1 MEFNLSVTD
10 VLEQCRNDATIYT
23 IFQLD
28 TAFNLTS
35 DFEDWQSKFDIDG
48 IIEDVRK
55 QVNEE
60 LDKITN
66 NFNISQYETDIGK
79 LSGLLKEMEDYIK
92 SDILAVKL
100 DAFFNVTLLDE
111 IKTQIEA
118 NLPGYVDQID
128 AIIAKFKDFN
138 ATFEAEKKN
147 FQYYLDNDLYFG
159 VS

>member
-1 MEFNLSVTD
+1 MDFNLSVTN

-35 DFEDWQSKFDIDG
+35 DIENWQVNFDING

-66 NFNISQYETDIGK
+66 NFDISMYEDQIDDLSK
-79 LSGLLKEMEDYIK
+79 LLNEMEAYIK

-100 DAFFNVTLLDE
+100 DAFFNVNILDE

-118 NLPGYVDQID
+118 NLPEYVDQID
-128 AIIAKFKDFN
+128 DIIAKFNDFN

-147 FQYYLDNDLYFG
+147 FQYYLDNDLSFE

>member
-1 MEFNLSVTD
+1 MDFNLSVTN

-35 DFEDWQSKFDIDG
+35 DIENWQVNFDING

-60 LDKITN
+60 LDRITN
-66 NFNISQYETDIGK
+66 NFDISMYEDQIDDLSK
-79 LSGLLKEMEDYIK
+79 LLNEMEAYIK

-100 DAFFNVTLLDE
+100 DAFFNVNILDE

-118 NLPGYVDQID
+118 NLPDYVDQID
-128 AIIAKFKDFN
+128 AIIAKFNDFN